1 MKSPAATEEIAR
13 QALSY
18 RYEDLPG
25 EVVDWARLSLLDH
38 CGLAIRGAREEL
50 TQILSNTFLGRGIA
64 GTDMIPGA
72 LSGASLQDLAML
84 RASSAHA
91 IDFDDTLLS
100 AMGAHV
106 GSTVNSALLTLAAQ
120 TPVSGKAYLE
130 ALVAGYETTARIASL
145 VTLDHYEEGFHSTSS
160 MGVFGVAA
168 ACAKLLGADQETLQ
182 RALGL
187 AATQACGVKA
197 VFGTMTK
204 PFNAGRCSANG
215 ILAGRLA
222 MQGFTCT
229 TDAIESDKGFTQ
241 LFKGKPAQEW
251 NLAPENTYLIT
262 RNAYKAHA
270 ACHATHAMIE
280 GINRLKAEND
290 FALEDVDQ
298 VELLVD
304 PLSLKTASIGEPATG
319 LECKFS
325 FAQVAAFALTGR
337 DTASDATYAD
347 SILQDE
353 QVNAARGLVRVCSTD
368 QLGSG
373 ATGIR
378 IALRSGR
385 TLDNTTSLSEVALGD
400 RARVAEGI
408 RNKFHAAIG
417 TELSTAEAQQME
429 SAIMDIASAPNVIDA
444 LAAPGLKP

>member
-25 EVVDWARLSLLDH
+25 EVVDWASLSLLDH

-145 VTLDHYEEGFHSTSS
+145 VTLDHYEQGFHSTSS

-168 ACAKLLGADQETLQ
+168 AC
-182 RALGL
+182 
-187 AATQACGVKA
+187 V
-197 VFGTMTK
+197 
-204 PFNAGRCSANG
+204 
-215 ILAGRLA
+215 
-222 MQGFTCT
+222 
-229 TDAIESDKGFTQ
+229 
-241 LFKGKPAQEW
+241 
-251 NLAPENTYLIT
+251 
-262 RNAYKAHA
+262 
-270 ACHATHAMIE
+270 
-280 GINRLKAEND
+280 
-290 FALEDVDQ
+290 
-298 VELLVD
+298 
-304 PLSLKTASIGEPATG
+304 
-319 LECKFS
+319 
-325 FAQVAAFALTGR
+325 
-337 DTASDATYAD
+337 
-347 SILQDE
+347 
-353 QVNAARGLVRVCSTD
+353 
-368 QLGSG
+368 
-373 ATGIR
+373 
-378 IALRSGR
+378 ALRGEHISSRRG
-385 TLDNTTSLSEVALGD
+385 
-400 RARVAEGI
+400 
-408 RNKFHAAIG
+408 
-417 TELSTAEAQQME
+417 
-429 SAIMDIASAPNVIDA
+429 P
-444 LAAPGLKP
+444 